1 MYNSAPLNN
10 VSDNYANLDN
20 SHLALFNSR
29 NNSHAFGNAQIINNV
44 DAANASRYSGG
55 RRRRRKS
62 KRRFSLYKKKTNKR
76 RRKRKTLKGGYN
88 FNPYALINQ
97 NGGLSSVTNCN
108 FGYATAGTNLSS
120 NLSALA
126 NPVIPIPH
134 SPSN

>member
-10 VSDNYANLDN
+10 VSDNDANLDN

-62 KRRFSLYKKKTNKR
+62 KRRFSLYK
-76 RRKRKTLKGGYN
+76 
-88 FNPYALINQ
+88 
-97 NGGLSSVTNCN
+97 GLELLVM
-108 FGYATAGTNLSS
+108 
-120 NLSALA
+120 
-126 NPVIPIPH
+126 
-134 SPSN
+134 